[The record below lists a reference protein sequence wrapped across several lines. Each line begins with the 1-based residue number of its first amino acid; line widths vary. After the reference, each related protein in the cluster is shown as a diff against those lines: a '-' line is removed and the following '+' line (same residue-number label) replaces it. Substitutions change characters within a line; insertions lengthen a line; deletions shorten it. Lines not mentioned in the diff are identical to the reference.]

1 MICKNLSNEKYFNYS
16 FVCGIGKV
24 ELNDGKGNR
33 WIVSYKEWCQNY
45 LIIDK
50 WRDLNKYDMIYNE
63 EIDKKIDNEKF
74 SSS

>member
-1 MICKNLSNEKYFNYS
+1 MICKNLNNNKYFNYT
-16 FVCGIGKV
+16 FAYGVGKV

-33 WIVSYKEWCQNY
+33 WIVSYKDWCENY

-50 WRDLNKYDMIYNE
+50 WRDLSKYDITYNE
-63 EIDKKIDNEKF
+63 EIDKKIDNGKF

>member
-1 MICKNLSNEKYFNYS
+1 MVCKNLSNNKYFNYS
-16 FVCGIGKV
+16 FVCPRDKV

-33 WIVSYKEWCQNY
+33 WLISNKDWCKNY

-50 WRDLNKYDMIYNE
+50 WRDLNEWDIKYNE
-63 EIDKKIDNEKF
+63 ETDKKIDDGEF

>member
-33 WIVSYKEWCQNY
+33 WIVSYKEWCRNY

-50 WRDLNKYDMIYNE
+50 WRDLSKYDITYNE
-63 EIDKKIDNEKF
+63 EIDKKIDDGKF

>member
-1 MICKNLSNEKYFNYS
+1 MICKNLSNNKYFNYTFAS
-16 FVCGIGKV
+16 GVGKV
-24 ELNDGKGNR
+24 ELNDGKGNK
-33 WIVSYKEWCQNY
+33 WIVSYKYWCENY

-50 WRDLNKYDMIYNE
+50 WRDLSKYDITYNE

>member
-1 MICKNLSNEKYFNYS
+1 MNCKNLSNEKYFNYS

-50 WRDLNKYDMIYNE
+50 WRDLSKYDMIYNA